1 MSYSSSPPHSL
12 QLIAQKIAKQ
22 NKIKWVADF
31 RDPWSEL
38 VHYQSYK
45 RTWLTR
51 KIDSHFEK
59 SVFRSADRLVAAA
72 NDYATCIKTH
82 VDRKIEVIYNGYDPS
97 DFPKPKSKNTED
109 FLITLHGGTIRGQ
122 NTPMLY
128 YVLSQPLRKIQYKIT
143 IYRGIHA
150 PELKQEIQQLNLGN
164 KVILKPYIPH
174 IASIAEL
181 QQSDLVISD
190 QSGR

>member
-1 MSYSSSPPHSL
+1 MIYSSSPPHSL

-59 SVFRSADRLVAAA
+59 SVFRSADRLIAAA
-72 NDYATCIKTH
+72 NEAVELRSFSPATASMND
-82 VDRKIEVIYNGYDPS
+82 V
-97 DFPKPKSKNTED
+97 F
-109 FLITLHGGTIRGQ
+109 IRAVGS
-122 NTPMLY
+122 NNAGAN
-128 YVLSQPLRKIQYKIT
+128 VES
-143 IYRGIHA
+143 
-150 PELKQEIQQLNLGN
+150 ENQLTN
-164 KVILKPYIPH
+164 
-174 IASIAEL
+174 E
-181 QQSDLVISD
+181 
-190 QSGR
+190 